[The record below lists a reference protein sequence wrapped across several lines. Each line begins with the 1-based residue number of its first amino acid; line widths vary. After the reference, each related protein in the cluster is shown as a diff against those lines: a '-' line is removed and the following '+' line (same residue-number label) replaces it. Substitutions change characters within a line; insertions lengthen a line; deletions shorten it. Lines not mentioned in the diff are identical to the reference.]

1 MNLEEIKKLEDQLW
15 EAADNLRANTD
26 LKPNEYATP
35 VLGLIFLKFTDNK
48 YSAYEE
54 AIQAEFEAL
63 QGTRRSKS
71 IEEIAIKHCGFYLP
85 PQARYKYL
93 LELPE
98 SADLATKISEAM
110 QLIEDFKN
118 DEKFVD
124 VLPKNEYKAFS
135 RLPES
140 KAALK
145 GLLRSFS
152 DIPADASGDVF
163 GRIYEYFLG
172 KFALSE
178 GQKGGEFFTPTSV
191 VKLMVEI
198 IEPYHGTVYDPA
210 CGSGGM
216 FVQSLHFVEH
226 RNQQLKELGEL
237 EESDAAI
244 DLSVYGQEK
253 TRDTVKLAKMNLF
266 VNGLRGEIRQANSY
280 SEDPFNSFESFD
292 FIMANPPFNV
302 DDVAVTT
309 VEEDKRFNTYGLPRK
324 KTKAKKSDGKAETV
338 TNANYLWISLFATS
352 LKNKAEA
359 KARNTGRAAL
369 VMPNSASDA
378 RNAEEDIRK
387 QIIEDN
393 LIYGMLTLPSNMF
406 YTVTLPATLWFFD
419 KNKADDKILFIDAR
433 NIFRQIDRAHRDFT
447 DEQIQNIAMIS
458 KLHKGRRQDY
468 VSLVDSYFKSG
479 MQILG
484 ETVSDVKPLI
494 TQLKSVIDKDSAIK
508 ATVDDLAKNWQ
519 ALAPLQDKYEAYVS
533 THSLSNLDD
542 QKINAFNSDQIEL
555 LTAFKPFF
563 KTLQDNNKQ
572 LDKGIRQKEKANK
585 EQVLNARQELV
596 TLKQSN
602 DKEAIKQKEA
612 DIKELTTTTSEI
624 KQIKDLLEALRED
637 RKRAEYYFNHIDWL
651 QQRFPK
657 AQYEDVT
664 GLCKLATPEQVKEQD
679 YSLNA
684 GRYVGV
690 IIEEDGRTEEEFLEE
705 IAEINDRLVLLNR
718 DSRRL
723 EDIIQSNLLSILKGE

>member
-1 MNLEEIKKLEDQLW
+1 MNIEDIKRLEDQLW
-15 EAADNLRANTD
+15 EAADTLRANTD

-35 VLGLIFLKFTDNK
+35 VLGLIFLKFSDNK
-48 YSAYEE
+48 YAAYEE
-54 AIQAEFEAL
+54 AIQAEFEEL
-63 QGTRRSKS
+63 QGTRRAKN
-71 IEEIAIKHCGFYLP
+71 IEDIAIKHCGFYLP
-85 PQARYKYL
+85 PKARYKYL

-98 SADLATKISEAM
+98 SADLATEIATAM
-110 QLIEDFKN
+110 QSIEDFKK
-118 DEKFVD
+118 DDKFVD
-124 VLPKNEYKAFS
+124 VLPKDEYAAFS

-152 DIPADASGDVF
+152 NIPTDASGDVF

-191 VKLMVEI
+191 VKLMVEV

-226 RNQQLKELGEL
+226 RNDQLKALGEL
-237 EESDAAI
+237 EEKDSTI

-266 VNGLRGEIRQANSY
+266 VNGLRGEIRQANIY
-280 SEDPFNSFESFD
+280 SENPFDSYESFD

-302 DDVAVTT
+302 DDVAVAT
-309 VEEDKRFNTYGLPRK
+309 VEGDKRFDTYGLPRK
-324 KTKAKKSDGKAETV
+324 KTKNKKTDGKDETV

-352 LKNKAEA
+352 LKNQAEA
-359 KARNTGRAAL
+359 EARNSGRAAL

-393 LIYGMLTLPSNMF
+393 LIYGMLSMPSNMF

-419 KNKADDKILFIDAR
+419 KNKADENILFIDAR
-433 NIFRQIDRAHRDFT
+433 NIFRQIDKTHRDFT

-458 KLHKGRRQDY
+458 KLHKGRRREY
-468 VSLVDSYFKSG
+468 VSLIDSYFRLG
-479 MQILG
+479 MQILK
-484 ETVSDVKPLI
+484 ETVSDIEPAI
-494 TQLKSVIDKDSAIK
+494 EQLKAVVADDRELKETVDSLNDNWHALSPLQNK
-508 ATVDDLAKNWQ
+508 YQVYLDDHVVKQTKNENVDDLN
-519 ALAPLQDKYEAYVS
+519 
-533 THSLSNLDD
+533 T
-542 QKINAFNSDQIEL
+542 DQIEL
-555 LTAFKPFF
+555 LQEFKPFF
-563 KTLQDNNKQ
+563 KALQDNNKQ
-572 LDKGIRQKEKANK
+572 LDKGIREKEKVNK
-585 EQVLNARQELV
+585 EQVAEAR
-596 TLKQSN
+596 KQLA
-602 DKEAIKQKEA
+602 DAKEA
-612 DIKELTTTTSEI
+612 DDKKLIKEKDTALRALTTTTAEI
-624 KQIKDLLEALRED
+624 KAIKELLEAIRDD
-637 RKRAEYYFNHIDWL
+637 RKRAEYYFYHIEWL

-657 AQYEDVT
+657 ARYEDVT
-664 GLCKLATPEQVKEQD
+664 GLCKLATSEDVKEQD

-690 IIEEDGRTEEEFLEE
+690 VIEEDGRTEEEFLEYLKDLSVSFSE
-705 IAEINDRLVLLNR
+705 LNTKADELISIVNHNLKVVL
-718 DSRRL
+718 
-723 EDIIQSNLLSILKGE
+723 GE

>member
-1 MNLEEIKKLEDQLW
+1 MKLEDIKRLEDQLW

-35 VLGLIFLKFTDNK
+35 VLGLIFLKFADNK

-54 AIQAEFEAL
+54 AIQNEFKAL
-63 QGTRRSKS
+63 EGTRRSKS

-85 PQARYKYL
+85 PEARYKYL

-98 SADLATKISEAM
+98 SVDLATKISEAM
-110 QLIEDFKN
+110 QLIEDFKK
-118 DEKFVD
+118 DDKFVD

-226 RNQQLKELGEL
+226 RNQQLKALGEL
-237 EESDAAI
+237 EESDTFI

-266 VNGLRGEIRQANSY
+266 VNGLRGEIKQANSY
-280 SEDPFNSFESFD
+280 SEDPFNSYESFD

-324 KTKAKKSDGKAETV
+324 KTKAKKSDSKAETV

-352 LKNKAEA
+352 LKNQAEA

-378 RNAEEDIRK
+378 RNAEADIRK

-447 DEQIQNIAMIS
+447 DEHIQNIGMIS

-468 VSLVDSYFKSG
+468 VGLVDSYFKSG

-494 TQLKSVIDKDSAIK
+494 TQLKSVVDKDK
-508 ATVDDLAKNWQ
+508 ALKETVNNLGENWQ
-519 ALAPLQDKYEAYVS
+519 ALTPLQEKYESYKS
-533 THSLSNLDD
+533 SHNLSNLDD
-542 QKINAFNSDQIEL
+542 QKIDALNTDQIAL
-555 LTAFKPFF
+555 LEAFKPFF

-585 EQVLNARQELV
+585 EQLANARQELA
-596 TLKQSN
+596 TIKQSD

-612 DIKELTTTTSEI
+612 ELKTLTTITSEI
-624 KQIKDLLEALRED
+624 KEVKDLLEALRED

-651 QQRFPK
+651 QQRFPQ

-684 GRYVGV
+684 ARYVGV
-690 IIEEDGRTEEEFLEE
+690 VIEEDGRTEEEFIEYMQ
-705 IAEINDRLVLLNR
+705 EINEELRTLNKE
-718 DSRRL
+718 SHLL
-723 EDIIQSNLLSILKGE
+723 EDIIEKNMNSLMESN